1 MILLLPQSGTAGPT
15 GGMTRNRTPGYVALA
30 VASESGT
37 VSREVE
43 TGLGGNRQANMLA
56 FAVEALKL
64 VAGMIKGEAKM

>member
-1 MILLLPQSGTAGPT
+1 
-15 GGMTRNRTPGYVALA
+15 